1 MFCIIT
7 GSIQSKFSGRNSSNI
22 DPFLVTVMMSS
33 FIRIRGKKKLTPLLV
48 IKKIQ
53 CICNMTP
60 FYLRDYYS
68 YFLLTKKKRNNYKRT
83 LHSSNEDKNALRSSR
98 IIKISLSV
106 TFFTYYLYYITFKEN
121 SKKGCVVSILEYF
134 NFIISS
140 HSLAI

>member
-1 MFCIIT
+1 
-7 GSIQSKFSGRNSSNI
+7 
-22 DPFLVTVMMSS
+22 
-33 FIRIRGKKKLTPLLV
+33 
-48 IKKIQ
+48 
-53 CICNMTP
+53 MTL
-60 FYLRDYYS
+60 FYLRIYYS

-106 TFFTYYLYYITFKEN
+106 TFFTYYLYYITFNKN

-134 NFIISS
+134 KFIISS